1 MVGADNGMEIAATAP
16 DGSLWFYW
24 AANGTSTW
32 HPEQVAGPG
41 TTATA
46 PAMVASGNAIE
57 IATNGPLGAAAPQ
70 SRCQ

>member
-24 AANGTSTW
+24 ATNGTPTW
-32 HPEQVAGPG
+32 HPEEVAAQG
-41 TTATA
+41 TPASA

-57 IATNGPLGAAAPQ
+57 IAANGP
-70 SRCQ
+70 